1 MTESVHGVQAEGI
14 DTDDVTIAYIGG
26 GSREWAPKFFRD
38 LALSDLSGEV
48 RLHDIDHESA
58 ELNAEFGNWV
68 QDRDEVEAEWE
79 YEAVA
84 DRDEALDGA
93 DVVVL
98 STQYNPAETFVHD
111 LDIPKDHGIY
121 GAVAATI
128 GPGGIFR
135 AMRTIPVYREFAA
148 SIREQCPDAW
158 VFNFTNPVHFVTRA
172 LYDEY
177 PDINAVGFCHEVL
190 WTRHHLAKIVEEELD
205 EEAERS
211 DISINVKGINHFT
224 WIDEAR
230 YKGRDL
236 WPLLED
242 LVDTDRANREF
253 TPEDLE
259 DDSPF
264 TDKQQVTWELFRR
277 FGVFPAAG
285 DRHLVEYATSFL
297 VGGKE
302 GLNRWGVKR
311 TTSDYRAKHWNPAES
326 DQTTNVEAW
335 MDGDREF
342 DLYHSNEIFD
352 DMVAA
357 LGGEDTMVANVNM
370 PNEGQVTDLE
380 DGAVVETNAV
390 VREGEIKPTT
400 AGGFPRPV
408 RSLIDGHVDTIETI
422 IEASRTGDVDAAF
435 AGFLLDQQVRT
446 LQTEEAREMF
456 AELVAAEEEYLQD
469 WDLDGSDVLAEADA
483 YDA

>member
-1 MTESVHGVQAEGI
+1 MTETHNINAGGI
-14 DTDDVTIAYIGG
+14 DTDDVTVTYIGG
-26 GSREWAPKFFRD
+26 GSREWAPKLFRD

-58 ELNAEFGNWV
+58 ERNAEFGNWV
-68 QDRDEVEAEWE
+68 QNRDGVDAEWT

-98 STQYNPAETFVHD
+98 STQYDPAETFVHD

-148 SIREQCPDAW
+148 SIREHCPDAW
-158 VFNFTNPVHFVTRA
+158 VVNFTNPVHFVTRA

-177 PDINAVGFCHEVL
+177 PDINAIGFCHEVL
-190 WTRHHLAKIVEEELD
+190 WTRHHLASIVEEELGV
-205 EEAERS
+205 ETERS
-211 DISINVKGINHFT
+211 DISVNVKGINHFT

-242 LVDTDRANREF
+242 LADDERAHREF
-253 TPEDLE
+253 TPTDLE
-259 DDSPF
+259 DESPF

-277 FGVFPAAG
+277 YGLFPAAG
-285 DRHLVEYATSFL
+285 DRHIVEYATWFL
-297 VGGKE
+297 AGGKE
-302 GLNRWGVKR
+302 ALNRWGVKR
-311 TTSDYRAKHWNPAES
+311 TDSDYRAKHWHPAES
-326 DQTTNVEAW
+326 DQTTDVDAW
-335 MDGDREF
+335 MSGDREF
-342 DLYHSNEIFD
+342 ELYHSNEVFD
-352 DMVAA
+352 DIVAA
-357 LGGEDTMVANVNM
+357 LGGEGEFVTNVNM
-370 PNEGQVTDLE
+370 PNYGQVDGVE
-380 DGAVVETNAV
+380 DGAVVETNAI
-390 VREGEIKPTT
+390 VREGEIKPLT
-400 AGGFPRPV
+400 AGGFPRGV
-408 RSLIDGHVDTIETI
+408 RSQINGHVDTIESI

-435 AGFLLDQQVRT
+435 AGFLLDPQVRT

-456 AELVAAEEEYLQD
+456 AQLVGAEEQYLQD
-469 WDLDGSDVLAEADA
+469 WDIDGARVLAESDA
-483 YDA
+483 YSG